1 MMPAFTLR
9 NATLED
15 RPVLERLIAES
26 ARGLGQ
32 QDYTIEQ
39 IDAALGSAFGVD
51 TQLILDQTYF
61 AVEADGEIVGC
72 GGWSR
77 RKTLFGGDSQPGRE
91 LESLEPGRD
100 AAKVRAFF
108 VRPDWARRG
117 IGRALLDRCED
128 EARACG
134 FRSIE
139 LMATL
144 PGRRLYEA
152 CGYLAGE
159 PVEYVLPEGLT
170 IEFVPM
176 RKELT

>member
-1 MMPAFTLR
+1 MTAFTLR
-9 NATLED
+9 KATLED
-15 RPVLERLIAES
+15 RQALEQLIAES
-26 ARGLGQ
+26 ARGLGRH
-32 QDYTIEQ
+32 DYTAEQ
-39 IDAALGSAFGVD
+39 IDAALGTAFGVD
-51 TQLILDQTYF
+51 TQLILDGTYF
-61 AVEADGEIVGC
+61 AVEADREMVAC

-77 RKTLFGGDSQPGRE
+77 RKTLFGSDSRPGRE
-91 LESLEPGRD
+91 PMPLDPDRD
-100 AAKVRAFF
+100 AAKIRAFF

-117 IGRALLDRCED
+117 IGRAVLERCEA

-152 CGYLAGE
+152 CGYRAAD
-159 PVEYVLPEGLT
+159 PIEYALPGGVR

-176 RKELT
+176 WKELT